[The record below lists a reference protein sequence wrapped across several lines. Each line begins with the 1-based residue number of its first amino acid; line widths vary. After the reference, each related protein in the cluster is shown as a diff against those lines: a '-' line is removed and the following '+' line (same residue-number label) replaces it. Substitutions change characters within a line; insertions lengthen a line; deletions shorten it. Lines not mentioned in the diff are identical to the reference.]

1 MPSASCDP
9 ASPAST
15 TSPDWRDIPV
25 FIVNRN
31 RLEALR
37 RLVDWLCAAGTRRV
51 VVMDNASD
59 YPPLLQYYEALP
71 EGVKVMRLTEN
82 HGPYVLWQQGVHKVL
97 DMPYVV
103 TDSDVVPADFCPP
116 DLIGA
121 LLATLQRWPDAKKVG
136 TALRIDNLPDSYGD
150 VDTVRKWESQ
160 FWEHPVA
167 PGVFAAPIDTTFA
180 LYPPRGE
187 FSNEACNLRLGHP
200 YIAEH
205 TPWYADETAL
215 SAEER
220 YYREHTSA
228 TFSNWSVARKESW
241 VQKSPR
247 VVAFEQRP
255 SVLHVDGGREYIFGW
270 INAGV
275 GPGRFDIAFDPRRC
289 REQALPLADDSL
301 DGIHLSDVLETVR
314 DAQALFDELHRVA
327 KPDTR
332 LHVRVAHGA
341 RRGAWND
348 PHQERAWYEGS
359 FAHLAQPA
367 LAEDGGDYRGDWQVE
382 SLRVVVA
389 EGTPATPEHVR
400 DRHGAMEE
408 LIVTLVAVKPAR
420 LRAGKHPAVQ
430 PVPRLVADDR
440 VDPDFRCAPS
450 RKQP

>member
-9 ASPAST
+9 AGPAST

-59 YPPLLQYYEALP
+59 YPPLLQYYQALP
-71 EGVKVMRLTEN
+71 EGVKVMHLTEN
-82 HGPYVLWQQGVHKVL
+82 HGPYVLWQQGVHEVL
-97 DMPYVV
+97 DTPYVV

-121 LLATLQRWPDAKKVG
+121 LLAGLQRWPDAKKVG
-136 TALRIDNLPDSYGD
+136 AALRIDNLPDSYGD

-180 LYPPRGE
+180 LYPARGE

-205 TPWYADETAL
+205 TPWYVDEAAL

-228 TFSNWSVARKESW
+228 IFSNWSVAKKDSW
-241 VQKSPR
+241 VKASPR
-247 VVAFEQRP
+247 VVAFADRAR
-255 SVLHVDGGREYIFGW
+255 VLHIDGGREYIFGW

-275 GPGRFDIAFDPRRC
+275 GPGRFDLAFDPRRC
-289 REQALPLADDSL
+289 RERALPLADDSL
-301 DGIHLSDVLETVR
+301 DGIHLSHVLESVR
-314 DAQALFDELHRVA
+314 DAQPLFAELHRVA
-327 KPDTR
+327 RAGAK
-332 LHVRVAHGA
+332 LHIRVAHGA
-341 RRGAWND
+341 HADAWQS
-348 PHQERAWYEGS
+348 PWQERAWYEGS
-359 FAHLAQPA
+359 FTRFAQPTLPA
-367 LAEDGGDYRGDWQVE
+367 GAEPHGADWQIE
-382 SLRVVVA
+382 ALRLIVPQDA
-389 EGTPATPEHVR
+389 NPALPPLREPR
-400 DRHGAMEE
+400 EI
-408 LIVTLVAVKPAR
+408 IVTLVAVKPAR
-420 LRAGKHPAVQ
+420 ARGG
-430 PVPRLVADDR
+430 PRLASPPTPQPIADAR
-440 VDPDFRCAPS
+440 VDPAFAAA
-450 RKQP
+450 

>member
-1 MPSASCDP
+1 MSSPIPTSFPPTSA
-9 ASPAST
+9 
-15 TSPDWRDIPV
+15 R
-25 FIVNRN
+25 
-31 RLEALR
+31 
-37 RLVDWLCAAGTRRV
+37 
-51 VVMDNASD
+51 
-59 YPPLLQYYEALP
+59 
-71 EGVKVMRLTEN
+71 
-82 HGPYVLWQQGVHKVL
+82 
-97 DMPYVV
+97 
-103 TDSDVVPADFCPP
+103 

-180 LYPPRGE
+180 LYPSRGE

-200 YIAEH
+200 YVAEH

-228 TFSNWSVARKESW
+228 TFSNWSVAKKESW
-241 VQKSPR
+241 VQKSAR

-289 REQALPLADDSL
+289 REQTLPLVEDSL
-301 DGIHLSDVLETVR
+301 DGIHLSHVLEDSGGRAGAVR
-314 DAQALFDELHRVA
+314 RAPSRRETRGQAAR
-327 KPDTR
+327 
-332 LHVRVAHGA
+332 A
-341 RRGAWND
+341 RRPRRAADAWHD
-348 PHQERAWYEGS
+348 PHQARAWYEGS
-359 FAHLAQPA
+359 FAHFAQPA
-367 LAEDGGDYRGDWQVE
+367 LMPGACTTYRGDWQVE

-389 EGTPATPEHVR
+389 EGAGDSGT
-400 DRHGAMEE
+400 
-408 LIVTLVAVKPAR
+408 
-420 LRAGKHPAVQ
+420 RA
-430 PVPRLVADDR
+430 
-440 VDPDFRCAPS
+440 
-450 RKQP
+450 